1 MSETNFEDWLGIT
14 TTTMAIKTIMLT
26 LPASDV
32 TGERYP
38 ITAIV
43 VIMIKN
49 ASKKLT

>member
-1 MSETNFEDWLGIT
+1 M
-14 TTTMAIKTIMLT
+14 TTMTISRIMLT
-26 LPASDV
+26 LPASEV

-43 VIMIKN
+43 VIIMKN

>member
-1 MSETNFEDWLGIT
+1 MT
-14 TTTMAIKTIMLT
+14 TTTIAINTIMLT
-26 LPASDV
+26 FPASDV

-43 VIMIKN
+43 VIIIKN